1 MNNDNV
7 KLDPDDQAMDAILK
21 RIALQCQRSED
32 NEDAYSMAQLLL
44 QKDTPVATT
53 PTASESERRRI
64 IQPQSWVLI
73 ATAAAVLIG
82 IVTVPPMLIAKDRQ
96 YDISFAGD
104 KVAAEERAR
113 QEVLGKV
120 QLETER
126 RQREATRKK
135 LAAEVSRRMSM
146 YLTFARNPPLAAE
159 QGRVHRD
166 VLIFESMSKTGHFFG
181 AFSEFAQQS
190 TCQLIAALGATCDG
204 VQRDMVDRIQ
214 VEIDG
219 IIGRHYAFG
228 SMEGAVAFEEDIKN
242 TLPKLLESLKE
253 LR

>member
-1 MNNDNV
+1 MNNDDI
-7 KLDPDDQAMDAILK
+7 KLDADDQAMDAMLK
-21 RIALQCQRSED
+21 RIVLQCQRSED
-32 NEDAYSMAQLLL
+32 NEDAYSMAQRLL
-44 QKDTPVATT
+44 QKTT
-53 PTASESERRRI
+53 PEASTSTVTEPRRAL
-64 IQPQSWVLI
+64 IQSQGWVFI
-73 ATAAAVLIG
+73 GAAVAVMIG
-82 IVTVPPMLIAKDRQ
+82 IVTIPSMLTAKDRES
-96 YDISFAGD
+96 DISFAGH

-113 QEVLGKV
+113 QEVLSKV

-135 LAAEVSRRMSM
+135 LAAELSRRMSM

-190 TCQLIAALGATCDG
+190 TCQIIAALGATCDG
-204 VQRDMVDRIQ
+204 AQRDMVDQIQ
-214 VEIDG
+214 IEIDG
-219 IIGRHYAFG
+219 IIGRHYSFG

-242 TLPKLLESLKE
+242 TLPKLLESLKA